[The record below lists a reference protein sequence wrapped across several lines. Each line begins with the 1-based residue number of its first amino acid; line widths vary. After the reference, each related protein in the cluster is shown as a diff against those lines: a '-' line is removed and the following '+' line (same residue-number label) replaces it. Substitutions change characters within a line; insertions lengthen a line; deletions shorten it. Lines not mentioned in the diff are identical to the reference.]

1 MKKIYT
7 FAALFIAGV
16 TTFSGSAQVFAQSYD
31 LSANDAQQ
39 VESALFNTCISPVTT
54 SNIYKYPIA
63 NYNTGSIYTD
73 YTISYQG
80 GDVSPT
86 VTDATIYP
94 SLSYTPRTV
103 ATADSIISYQD
114 TVNLSLNTDTSS
126 YPTLSV
132 NRDVTSSYPSI
143 SYRDSEST
151 LVLSP
156 TINNARLCATTVNT
170 DTQVDSNTRYPFAN
184 ITVNDT
190 GVAYVEYDG
199 SATVKWDSFGMT
211 GCTLESINK
220 SGTSG
225 EYTLENITSNTSVTL
240 DCDVSSQYPNYTV
253 SPITVTIKVLPPTF
267 DYIESYLTAIQPSNN
282 KKVNLKSTDSFIEQG
297 NRALEQ
303 GSVDRAQAF
312 LQKSVDSIKRQGS
325 KALSAADIDKYANA
339 VSHLSNALPV
349 SVVLAT
355 DGCSVTA
362 TGTPGLIL
370 QYGANKD
377 MRMGY
382 GDEATIPASGTIT
395 EAIYAANGWQ
405 STAEV
410 VDTNGLIYARD
421 TIDVTTDSCPTPP
434 VVYDPSTYNGYP
446 EKWATPEVGTVIDDW
461 GYYNKTAESYVAFRI
476 TDSGRTFPTGYGNAS
491 DWLTKATEDGYV
503 VEYPQA
509 GDIAI
514 NTLDIQF
521 GGPIAWHVD
530 IVDASG
536 NYQTSAI
543 RSDGNMN
550 WSGGTVSGSS
560 YLKYIRI
567 P

>member
-170 DTQVDSNTRYPFAN
+170 DTQVGSNTQYPFAN

-199 SATVKWDSFGMT
+199 SATVKWDSFGMN
-211 GCTLESINK
+211 GCTLDSINQ

-240 DCDVSSQYPNYTV
+240 NCDVSSEYPDYTV
-253 SPITVTIKVLPPTF
+253 SANMVTIKVLPPTF
-267 DYIESYLTAIQPSNN
+267 DYIESSLSVLQSSSN
-282 KKVNLKSTDSFIEQG
+282 KKVSLKSTTNFIEQAR
-297 NRALEQ
+297 RALQQ
-303 GSVDRAQAF
+303 GNVDRAQAF
-312 LQKSVDSIKRQGS
+312 LQKSINSIKPQGS
-325 KALSAADIDKYANA
+325 NSLPTTDTEKYASA
-339 VSHLSNALPV
+339 VNYLIKTLPV
-349 SVVLAT
+349 NVSIAS
-355 DGCSVTA
+355 DGCSVIA
-362 TGTPGLIL
+362 TGTPGLTL

-382 GDEATIPASGTIT
+382 GNEATIPASGTIT
-395 EAIYAANGWQ
+395 EAIYAPNGWQ

-410 VDTNGLIYARD
+410 VDASGLIYARD
-421 TIDVTTDSCPTPP
+421 TKDVTTDSRPTPP

-461 GYYNKTAESYVAFRI
+461 GYLNKTSESYVAFRI

-491 DWLTKATEDGYV
+491 TWLDKAIADGFV
-503 VEYPQA
+503 VESPQA

-514 NTLDIQF
+514 NTLAISF
-521 GGPIAWHVD
+521 GGPIAWYVD
-530 IVDASG
+530 SVDASG